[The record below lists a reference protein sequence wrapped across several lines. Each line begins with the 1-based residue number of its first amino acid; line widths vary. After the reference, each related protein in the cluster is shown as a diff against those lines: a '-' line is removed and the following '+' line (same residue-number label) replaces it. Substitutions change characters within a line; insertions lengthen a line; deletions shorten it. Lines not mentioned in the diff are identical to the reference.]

1 MQEPTRDKRFRP
13 SRRDLLALGAG
24 AFVVV
29 SVPLALSGRRRRLH
43 RRTIPLMGT
52 LAEVGVVHADRRY
65 AQAAI
70 DAAFERLREVDRTMT
85 RFSATSDVGRANLA
99 AGGEAVAVSAG
110 TAKVIES
117 ALDWAQATD
126 GVFDPCLGRIVELWD
141 VTNRIAPVPVDESR
155 RFAARGL
162 YKSLDLDGTSL
173 VLASEDAA
181 IDLGGIAKGY
191 GVDLAVETLREW
203 GIGSGLVNV
212 GGDLYAMGESEDG
225 DAWKVGVRS
234 PADPDRIDRKLRVSD
249 EAVATSG
256 DYQQFFRHEGRTYHH
271 LLDPATGAPRRTEV
285 HSVTV
290 IAADCMTAD
299 AGATAAF
306 GKADEKILQRRGVRW
321 A

>member
-1 MQEPTRDKRFRP
+1 MHEPTRKKKIRP

-29 SVPLALSGRRRRLH
+29 SVPFALSRRRRRLH

-52 LAEVGVVHADRRY
+52 LAEVGVVHSDGRY

-70 DAAFERLREVDRTMT
+70 DAAFDRLRQVDKTMT
-85 RFSATSDVGRANLA
+85 RFVSTSDVGRANLA
-99 AGGEAVAVSAG
+99 PAGEAVTISQE
-110 TAKVIES
+110 TANVLMAS
-117 ALDWAQATD
+117 LDWAQATD
-126 GVFDPCLGRIVELWD
+126 GVFDPCLGRVVELWD
-141 VTNRIAPVPVDESR
+141 VTRRVAPVPVDESR

-162 YKSLDLDGTSL
+162 FRSLDLDGTSL
-173 VLASEDAA
+173 VLKSEDAA

-203 GIGSGLVNV
+203 GIHSGLVNV
-212 GGDLYAMGESEDG
+212 GGDLYALGESEDG
-225 DAWKVGVRS
+225 DPWRVGVRS
-234 PADPDRIDRKLRVSD
+234 PQHPDRIDRMMRVSD

-271 LLDPATGAPRRTEV
+271 LLDPETGAPRRTEV

-290 IAADCMTAD
+290 VAADCMTAD
-299 AGATAAF
+299 AAATAAF
-306 GKADEKILQRRGVRW
+306 GKADERVLRQRGVQL